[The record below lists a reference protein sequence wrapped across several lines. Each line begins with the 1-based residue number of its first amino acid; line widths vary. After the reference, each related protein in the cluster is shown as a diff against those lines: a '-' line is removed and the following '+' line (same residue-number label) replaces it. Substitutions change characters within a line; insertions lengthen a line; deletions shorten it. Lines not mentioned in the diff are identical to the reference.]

1 MGQILHPA
9 SWEHKFSKD
18 QVKVGEEVELIFDI
32 TIDSKWYLYSS
43 DFDPDLGPK
52 VTEFL
57 FLPDDSYELVGNVN
71 PINARKGYDD
81 IFEGD
86 YTYFKGRGEFRQTVK
101 ILKTNPVISGS
112 YDYQVCSDIDGK
124 CIPFDEE
131 FTFTGLS
138 VIDPDSQGEAPSTD
152 MDRKDPDPELSDL
165 DQAATKKVPP
175 VIQKSSVWSQ
185 KSPNTP
191 YSLLTF
197 MLGAFLAGFLALMTP
212 CVYPMIPMTVTFF
225 TKDNVDRK
233 KGILN
238 AIFYGVCIVVI
249 FTLLGTIVSL
259 IGGPD
264 FANWIATHWLPNI
277 IFFVMFVFFAL
288 WFLGLFEINIPSS
301 FVTNVDKKSE
311 SGGLLGIFFMAFTL
325 VLVSFSCTGPF
336 VGSILI
342 ASSSGHVLMPIL
354 GMLGFSMAFALT
366 FSAFAIFP
374 EWLKS
379 IPSSGGWLNTVKV
392 FLGFIELALS
402 LKFLSMVDQ
411 VYHWGILDRDVFI
424 AIWIAILFALTAYLL
439 GVVRL
444 PSDEDQKSIGIGRL
458 LTSNGCSGI
467 HYLSNP
473 RIVGR
478 PT

>member
-1 MGQILHPA
+1 MKKVLVVLWCSLVGSTLMGQILHPA
-9 SWEHKFSKD
+9 IWEHKFSKD
-18 QVKVGEEVELIFDI
+18 QVKVGEEIELIFDI

-43 DFDPDLGPK
+43 DFDPELGPK
-52 VTEFL
+52 VTEFQ
-57 FLPDDSYELVGNVN
+57 FLPDDSYKLVGSAH
-71 PINARKGYDD
+71 PINPREGYDD

-86 YTYFKGRGEFRQTVK
+86 YTYFKERGEFRQTVK

-138 VIDPDSQGEAPSTD
+138 VTDPDNQHEAPSTD
-152 MDRKDPDPELSDL
+152 MDRNDPDPELSVI
-165 DQAATKKVPP
+165 DQAQTKEDTP

-185 KSPNTP
+185 KSSNTP

-225 TKDNVDRK
+225 TTDNTSRK
-233 KGILN
+233 KGVLN

-288 WFLGLFEINIPSS
+288 WFLGLFELNIPSS
-301 FVTNVDKKSE
+301 FVTGVDKKSE
-311 SGGLLGIFFMAFTL
+311 SGGLLGIFFMALTL

-342 ASSSGHVLMPIL
+342 AS
-354 GMLGFSMAFALT
+354 
-366 FSAFAIFP
+366 
-374 EWLKS
+374 
-379 IPSSGGWLNTVKV
+379 
-392 FLGFIELALS
+392 
-402 LKFLSMVDQ
+402 
-411 VYHWGILDRDVFI
+411 
-424 AIWIAILFALTAYLL
+424 YL
-439 GVVRL
+439 
-444 PSDEDQKSIGIGRL
+444 
-458 LTSNGCSGI
+458 
-467 HYLSNP
+467 
-473 RIVGR
+473 
-478 PT
+478 